1 MVTPRSCS
9 QHVSAQEPQKLVQ
22 DGLQMELLRGEEG
35 KARFQAETQLSS
47 EYGQRAGSVRSVL
60 CAPRSSTSATRS
72 RYCCSPRLSGMAYPD
87 LGDDFRRALE
97 AVGGF
102 LGQQA
107 VEERLVHGKQ
117 IRKLRRGA
125 FTCMAMTS
133 AEFAPS

>member
-9 QHVSAQEPQKLVQ
+9 QRTFVSPRKNQRSSYRMDFRWSFFVVRRGKLDSRLKRSCLPNTDSVPVP
-22 DGLQMELLRGEEG
+22 
-35 KARFQAETQLSS
+35 
-47 EYGQRAGSVRSVL
+47 VRSAL

-72 RYCCSPRLSGMAYPD
+72 RYCCSPRLSGIGYSD

-117 IRKLRRGA
+117 IRK
-125 FTCMAMTS
+125 
-133 AEFAPS
+133 